1 MIWSLVLRV
10 LLPILKMLGI
20 YGKGRIDQYQRDKA
34 AADRKAVETVETI
47 NEAIDS
53 SHAGGGSWHDR
64 LPPKP

>member
-1 MIWSLVLRV
+1 MIWSLFLRV
-10 LLPILKMLGI
+10 LLPILKVLGI

-34 AADRKAVETVETI
+34 AAEAKTLKTVGKI